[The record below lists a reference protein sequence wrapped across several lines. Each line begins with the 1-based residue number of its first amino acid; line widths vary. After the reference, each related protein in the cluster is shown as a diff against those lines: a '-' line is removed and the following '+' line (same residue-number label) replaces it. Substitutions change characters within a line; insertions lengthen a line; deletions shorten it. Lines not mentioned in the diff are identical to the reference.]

1 MGGDFPGV
9 PMSSPKPYSTVPIEE
24 CHDRLVPIQGQH
36 LVLLDPHPYAKLG
49 APYGNYSPFFLR
61 QIVLERLQQAA
72 EALQQTHPGWT
83 IALFDAYRPIP
94 VQQFMVDYTFDSL
107 AQEQSLD
114 SQLLRRS
121 PGSPVAQ
128 ELWQRVYQFWA
139 LPSPDPKMPPPH
151 STGGAID
158 ITLQNE
164 SGQAVDMGSPIDECS
179 PRSYP
184 NHFADATTP
193 GEVQFHEHRQLL
205 ATLLTDQGFMQ
216 HPNEWW
222 HFSWG
227 DQLWAWQSQQ
237 PTAHFGAIA

>member
-1 MGGDFPGV
+1 MV
-9 PMSSPKPYSTVPIEE
+9 IIL
-24 CHDRLVPIQGQH
+24 R
-36 LVLLDPHPYAKLG
+36 
-49 APYGNYSPFFLR
+49 FFLR
-61 QIVLERLQQAA
+61 QTVLTRLQRAA
-72 EALQQTHPGWT
+72 EALQQSHSGWA

-107 AQEQSLD
+107 AQEQNLD
-114 SQLLRRS
+114 SQFLRRS

-139 LPSPDPKMPPPH
+139 LPSSDPKMPPPH

-158 ITLQNE
+158 ITLQNG

-193 GEVQFHEHRQLL
+193 DTVQFHHHRQLL

-237 PTAHFGAIA
+237 PTAHFGAIT